1 MPSYMML
8 GWRIL
13 RMGSFNTALKEIL
26 EQGVKSVKG
35 AGEAVAKSWT
45 AETKP
50 ALAGEVNI
58 ETSLLKGNKSI
69 SEAGE
74 SMWTQDAWTKVDNIV
89 KKKNVEFKESFA
101 NDFDSSMEYLKTLNL
116 GDDVVKKFNPNMPQ
130 WEAS

>member
-1 MPSYMML
+1 MPRYMML

-50 ALAGEVNI
+50 ALV
-58 ETSLLKGNKSI
+58 I
-69 SEAGE
+69 S
-74 SMWTQDAWTKVDNIV
+74 
-89 KKKNVEFKESFA
+89 
-101 NDFDSSMEYLKTLNL
+101 
-116 GDDVVKKFNPNMPQ
+116 
-130 WEAS
+130 